1 MKYLIILCLLYSCCP
16 KIVTTTN
23 TTTTIHDTTEVK
35 VIEKQV
41 DTLIDKDTLTQ
52 VIQLECDSAGKVHII
67 GGNVNKGKRSS
78 LNSKLS
84 NNVLYNRF
92 TCDSL
97 IVQLS
102 YKDSII
108 NTLRSKETTI
118 DTTKVVI
125 KKEMPFW
132 GWLLIGAALSFAVYS
147 KFS

>member
-23 TTTTIHDTTEVK
+23 TTTTIKDSTSVTTRM
-35 VIEKQV
+35 KQI
-41 DTLIDKDTLTQ
+41 DTLIKTDTLTQ
-52 VIQLECDSAGKVHII
+52 VIQLECDSVGKVHII

-78 LNSKLS
+78 LTSKLS

-97 IVQLS
+97 IVQLN

-132 GWLLIGAALSFAVYS
+132 GWILIGMAISFAVYS